1 MTNALALARTLA
13 RRLFVALLCL
23 PLFLISAVSQ
33 AASYTLYIKAGTH
46 TINGAGGA
54 TLKVWGFTDNASTG
68 PMVPGPLLESQEGET
83 VTVTV
88 YNQHMLAHNFVVRGV
103 TTDTTSIPAGS
114 NRTYSFT
121 TPRAGTYL
129 FSDTLNSNVNREMGL
144 YGALVVRAAGGVNRA
159 WTNGPSFALER
170 VWIVS
175 DMDKPRWN
183 DVAGNGGTVN
193 TGTYKPNYFMMNGL
207 GGHDA
212 MHDPNT
218 VLQGQTGQLGLV
230 RIVNAGQ
237 LDQSLHFHANH
248 FQIIDDDGLR
258 LSKPEPGDT
267 INVQAGTTA
276 MVLFPL
282 RSGIYP
288 MHVHSAQLETANG
301 VYLNGVAT
309 LLVGQ

>member
-1 MTNALALARTLA
+1 MMNALALARTLA
-13 RRLFVALLCL
+13 RRLFVPLLCL

-46 TINGAGGA
+46 TINGAGGT
-54 TLKVWGFTDNASTG
+54 TLKVWGFTDNPGTG

-88 YNQHMLAHNFVVRGV
+88 YNQNTRAHNFVVRGV
-103 TTDTTSIPAGS
+103 TTDTASISAGS
-114 NRTYSFT
+114 SKTYSFT

-129 FSDTLNSNVNREMGL
+129 FSDTLNSNINRSMGL
-144 YGALVVRAAGGVNRA
+144 YGALVVRAAGGVNKA
-159 WTNGPSFALER
+159 WTNGPSFSVER
-170 VWIVS
+170 LWVVS

-193 TGTYKPNYFMMNGL
+193 TGTYRPNYFMMNGL
-207 GGHDA
+207 GGFDG

-218 VLQGQTGQLGLV
+218 ILQGQAGQVGLV

-237 LDQSLHFHANH
+237 FDQSLHFHANH

-267 INVQAGTTA
+267 INVKAGRTA
-276 MVLFPL
+276 MVLFPF

>member
-1 MTNALALARTLA
+1 MKALAMTRTSA
-13 RRLFVALLCL
+13 RRLFVPLLFL

-46 TINGAGGA
+46 TINGAGGT
-54 TLKVWGFTDNASTG
+54 TLKVWGFTDNPGTG

-88 YNQHMLAHNFVVRGV
+88 YNQHTLAHNFVVRGV
-103 TTDTTSIPAGS
+103 TTDTASIPAGS
-114 NRTYSFT
+114 SKTYSFT

-129 FSDTLNSNVNREMGL
+129 FSDTLNSNINREMGL
-144 YGALVVRAAGGVNRA
+144 YGALVVRAAGGVNKA
-159 WTNGPSFALER
+159 WTGGPSFALER
-170 VWIVS
+170 LWVVS
-175 DMDKPRWN
+175 DMDKTRWN

-207 GGHDA
+207 GGFDG
-212 MHDPNT
+212 MHDPNS
-218 VLQGQTGQLGLV
+218 VLQGQTGQVGLV
-230 RIVNAGQ
+230 RIVNAG
-237 LDQSLHFHANH
+237 LFDQSLHFHSNH

-258 LSKPEPGDT
+258 LSKTESGAT

-276 MVLFPL
+276 MVLFTLKP
-282 RSGIYP
+282 GIYP
-288 MHVHSAQLETANG
+288 MHIHSAQMETANG